1 MVLALLKRLWKDEK
15 GQAMSEYGIVLA
27 IIAVGAIAALTAL
40 SGKIAGVFSKIGTAL
55 QGL

>member
-1 MVLALLKRLWKDEK
+1 MLALLKRLWKDEK

-40 SGKIAGVFSKIGTAL
+40 SGKIGEVFNKIGTAL